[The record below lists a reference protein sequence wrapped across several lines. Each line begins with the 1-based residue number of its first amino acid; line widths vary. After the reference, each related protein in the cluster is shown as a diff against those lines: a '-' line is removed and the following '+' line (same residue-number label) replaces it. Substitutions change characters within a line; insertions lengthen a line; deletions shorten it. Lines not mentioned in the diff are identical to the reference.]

1 MTATWSVKSTV
12 LAVRPRLV
20 LCVVIAAGLLASC
33 RDSKSSACA
42 KPEAHLIDPS
52 SSQHLLP
59 GAPEPKYT
67 TNPPTSGAH
76 APGTYPTGVLPSPL
90 AKAAQVA
97 MLEAGDVLIQY
108 RSISAADS
116 RALKAFGRDGA
127 KRGVA
132 VAPNDSLP
140 AAIVATAWV
149 YSMECEAFDKEA
161 LQDFVTMHTGK
172 HESD

>member
-1 MTATWSVKSTV
+1 
-12 LAVRPRLV
+12 VRPRLLLSAV
-20 LCVVIAAGLLASC
+20 LAASLLASC
-33 RDSKSSACA
+33 RDDKPSACA

-59 GAPEPKYT
+59 GAPEPKYN

-90 AKAAQVA
+90 ANAAQVA

-108 RSISAADS
+108 RDVSAADL
-116 RALKAFGRDGA
+116 RELKALGLDGA
-127 KRGVA
+127 KGGVA

-140 AAIVATAWV
+140 TPIVATAWV
-149 YSMECEAFDKEA
+149 YSMECQRFDKEA
-161 LQDFVTMHTGK
+161 LQDFVGMHTGK
-172 HESD
+172 HQSD